1 MSLYTLEPPF
11 HFTELFFYSFNL
23 FLNLISKT
31 SQEVELTP
39 PRKSRDVEKEK
50 RGHTVVKLH
59 FTGFQR
65 KGG

>member
-23 FLNLISKT
+23 FFNLISKT

-50 RGHTVVKLH
+50 KI
-59 FTGFQR
+59 
-65 KGG
+65 KEIKK